1 MNPNKN
7 AKTYLIKYI
16 KTQNP
21 DNQQEKQTAKHK
33 ESLSYRIY
41 KQINIRKTTISSRG
55 KQKKEFRQTR
65 KEYPLKQK
73 RKSKRNRKIKT

>member
-7 AKTYLIKYI
+7 TQTYSNKYI

-21 DNQQEKQTAKHK
+21 NNQEEKQTTKHK
-33 ESLSYRIY
+33 ESLSYRINKY
-41 KQINIRKTTISSRG
+41 INIRKTTISSR
-55 KQKKEFRQTR
+55 KKPQKNFRQTR